1 MTDGPGGISGGGPA
15 REGDP
20 VPGAPAAQG
29 GGGADRLIPAAA
41 PPATRDAGEGR
52 PAAASGAAVAPFRAA
67 PRDAEPRRA
76 TPRRI
81 AARPWCWR
89 IALLTLALLGALGGG
104 FVWFVNQTLRPPEP
118 APLRPTDAIAV
129 LTGGR
134 ERVETG
140 LRLLAAGH
148 ARRLLITG
156 VHRDATLADLARG
169 AGLDPA
175 PLAAR
180 VTVGRAAATTR
191 GNAAEIAAWVRAQPE
206 DAPVRSIR
214 VVTAGYH
221 MPRAL
226 LELRRALPGLELVS
240 HPVTP
245 PALRGV
251 GAAARL
257 RTWSL
262 LAGEYAKFLLA
273 GAGLSRFTVASHR
286 EATTAAAAPRGTT
299 VGSREGRQ

>member
-1 MTDGPGGISGGGPA
+1 MS
-15 REGDP
+15 
-20 VPGAPAAQG
+20 
-29 GGGADRLIPAAA
+29 
-41 PPATRDAGEGR
+41 
-52 PAAASGAAVAPFRAA
+52 
-67 PRDAEPRRA
+67 
-76 TPRRI
+76 
-81 AARPWCWR
+81 
-89 IALLTLALLGALGGG
+89 LGAFGGG
-104 FVWFVNQTLRPPEP
+104 FAWFVNQTLRAPEP
-118 APLRPTDAIAV
+118 PPFRQTDAIAV

-148 ARRLLITG
+148 ARRMVISG
-156 VHRDATLADLARG
+156 VHRDARLADLARA

-175 PLAAR
+175 PLAGR
-180 VTVGRAAATTR
+180 ITVGRAAATTR

-206 DAPVRSIR
+206 GTVRSLR

-226 LELRRALPGLELVS
+226 LELRRALPGVELVP

-251 GAAARL
+251 SAAARL

-262 LAGEYAKFLLA
+262 LLGEYAKFLLA
-273 GAGLSRFTVASHR
+273 GAGLSRFAVARDGGDGAAAGEARPGPRAGAPR
-286 EATTAAAAPRGTT
+286 EAG
-299 VGSREGRQ
+299 GR